1 MKQAVNNSTYNSFRT
16 IQVNEYILNEL
27 KERYSESN
35 FLLTKEDLADV
46 LNLSPRTISNRM
58 SSGSLDI
65 KFIKLDNSKQGGIL
79 FPLVAVAEYL
89 TERLCSVA

>member
-1 MKQAVNNSTYNSFRT
+1 MKQAVNNSTYNSFLT
-16 IQVNEYILNEL
+16 IQVNEYILDEL
-27 KERYSESN
+27 KERYSN

-46 LNLSPRTISNRM
+46 LNLSPKTISNRM

-65 KFIKLDNSKQGGIL
+65 KFIKLDNSKQGGIM
-79 FPLVAVAEYL
+79 FPLIAVAEYL

>member
-1 MKQAVNNSTYNSFRT
+1 MKQAVNNSTYNSFKSF
-16 IQVNEYILNEL
+16 QVNEYILNEL
-27 KERYSESN
+27 KERYCN

-46 LNLSPRTISNRM
+46 LNISPRTVSNKM

-65 KFIKLDNSKQGGIL
+65 KYIKLDMTKQGGIL
-79 FPLVAVAEYL
+79 FPLINVAEYL